1 MILTFILLLL
11 FSNGLTIRPDTSIL
25 YSRIGLLIVFYSI
38 ISTMLSFHITYL
50 QTGIGLYGGLFH
62 VTPITHGFQ
71 IFILL
76 LCGIIL
82 LMTGFYPRK
91 KHKGVSISL
100 WNKIKEYTSI
110 INKTSEQFTIIEYA
124 LIIIFV
130 MSGATLLLTSGDL
143 GSIYLCIELQSF
155 SLYIISAM
163 HRNSESSTGSA
174 LTYFLLG
181 GLSSCFILL
190 GLALIYANAG
200 LTNLDS
206 IYSIISD
213 SEKYLNFSTWYIH
226 NYIFY
231 ALILISV
238 GFLFKIAAAPFH
250 WWSPDVYDG
259 VPTIVTTFIAI
270 LGKIA
275 ILVIFLELSYYTST
289 LIYSMIQYY
298 SWTISLFI
306 SCLLSLIVGTVLG
319 LTQIRIKR
327 LLAYSTISHIGFILL
342 ALIAYS
348 IESYQAYIF
357 YIIQYI
363 LTNLNAFIVIIGI
376 GFSLY
381 LYYTNISENNN
392 LSEKNNSPI
401 QLISQL
407 KGYFSINP
415 ALALCLII
423 TIFSF
428 IGLPPLAGFFGK
440 QMVLTSALNNNYTI
454 LVIVAILTSVI
465 GAVYYLSIIK
475 TIYFNTK
482 EYIKSYKIVQ
492 MSLSTYLSISL
503 AILTLIISVF
513 ILIPNEP
520 INLSNLL
527 ANSLADTASMDFE
540 ENELWKFFS
549 DTLNHEYSKYD
560 ILKSNLPLFIII
572 SMCIG
577 LGIIILISKS
587 ETRIPISSILNPVT
601 NKDTNNN
608 LEQKSELTTKPA
620 IRKDRTV
627 VNVGY
632 TTAWVGNTLY
642 RVLYDKNQ
650 QSGENLLTLYNSP
663 RFSAS
668 HPIRVTVEDR
678 EFVGIRFSNSNLTG
692 PVSRSD
698 RRRQFSFCYTHYDGH
713 GGIWAPKPTSA
724 TSRIIGII
732 GPRGELILAN
742 GRPASVGRAGNT
754 FFIRG
759 GVNSTE

>member
-91 KHKGVSISL
+91 KHKGVSMSL
-100 WNKIKEYTSI
+100 WNKVKEYTSI

-130 MSGATLLLTSGDL
+130 ISGATLLLTSSDL

-155 SLYIISAM
+155 SLYIISAI

-200 LTNLDS
+200 LTNLDG

-298 SWTISLFI
+298 SWTVSLFI

-363 LTNLNAFIVIIGI
+363 LTNLNAFVVIIGI

-392 LSEKNNSPI
+392 ISEKNNSPI

-440 QMVLTSALNNNYTI
+440 QMVLTSALNNNHTI

-492 MSLSTYLSISL
+492 MSLSNYLSISL

-540 ENELWKFFS
+540 EKELYKFFS
-549 DTLNHEYSKYD
+549 DTWNHKYSKYD
-560 ILKSNLPLFIII
+560 ILISNLPLFIII

-587 ETRIPISSILNPVT
+587 EIATITITTTDT
-601 NKDTNNN
+601 NKDTI
-608 LEQKSELTTKPA
+608 QKPEVTVTDKPA
-620 IRKDRTV
+620 TKEDRTV
-627 VNVGY
+627 VDVGY
-632 TTAWVGNTLY
+632 TTAWVGNRLY

-663 RFSAS
+663 RFIAS
-668 HPIRVTVEDR
+668 NPTRVTVLGR
-678 EFVGIRFSNSNLTG
+678 QFVGIRFSNSNLTG
-692 PVSRSD
+692 YIQTDS
-698 RRRQFSFCYTHYDGH
+698 RRRQLSFHYTFYDGH
-713 GGIWAPKPTSA
+713 SGIWVPKPTNA
-724 TSRIIGII
+724 TGRIIGLI
-732 GPRGELILAN
+732 GSRGELILAN
-742 GRPASVGRAGNT
+742 GRPALVGRTGNT

-759 GVNSTE
+759 GLNST